1 MTLLVPLGL
10 LAGLLAIPVI
20 LVHILIPRRP
30 REPVSSLMHWSG
42 LEHPVSAA
50 DPWQK
55 LRWSLLLLLQLLAVV
70 LFALALARPAVEE
83 TAPLAD
89 HTVFIIDASASMA
102 AIDGDP
108 DRLGRAVEIANAM
121 RAEVPEGGTVSLVA
135 ATPTPLVL
143 VEDSD
148 DPDEFERA
156 LRRIRTTG
164 GAADFDTAFLL
175 AESLQVADRGNGFV
189 LISDGGVAA
198 ELQKLAP
205 AGTRYVAVGESDTN
219 RAITDLSVTASP
231 TGLTARVTIDNT
243 GGPSATQ
250 TVRLDVDGVTEER
263 ALVEIPSGEIVE
275 QSFELPAGSRVAAY
289 LLGED
294 LLAYDNQRYTVAPP
308 PREIPIAVQGDDSFF
323 LDHLV
328 QSIGS
333 VRVAGPEEVA
343 ELIIYAGVAVPESPN
358 LPFIAVA
365 PPGGAPGIETA
376 GFVDRPILTLAKT
389 DPLLDDLDVTRIAI
403 AQAQAITVD
412 EGETLLG
419 APGAP
424 LLVRGHTG
432 QVPFFYLSFS
442 LEQSNLPVDVA
453 FPILGSR
460 MVAELSAA
468 DEPPSGLTV
477 GAELPLDPT
486 AGAVVDPRGTRQTV
500 SGLTLSP
507 IADQAGFWTIERG
520 ETSELVVAVNV
531 DTTESMLAPA
541 AELPELPAAA
551 QVDAD
556 VISQAVIARSLL
568 VWVLVALLVVL
579 AGELWVSARAI
590 GVPRRQWWTGLGIRA
605 LIVVLLLLAI
615 FDPAINR
622 ADETVSTVFVVD
634 VSDSLTRPGVAAARS
649 WVVGALAD
657 QGGSRSA
664 VVEVAQ
670 DGAVVKSFESESLSD
685 VDVDP
690 GSTNLSR
697 GLRLA
702 ESLLD
707 GTTRERIVL
716 VSDGRSTDGDVAQQI
731 ARLAAL
737 GVPVDVHTVDS
748 EARTDAAITG
758 LAAPDTVAVDEA
770 FTVSVEITSTIASEA
785 LVRLS
790 RDGEV
795 VAEGRRDLTVGA
807 NTVEFRVEAGDD
819 PGIER
824 LEATVEMPGDA
835 QAVNDTSLT
844 AVSVGGPTSVIIL
857 EGVDDNGVLL
867 ETALQSKGLVVSRMG
882 IGELPALEE
891 LSVYSAAVVVDVDA
905 ETLTESHVRTLDAF
919 VRDLGRGMVVIGGD
933 QSFALGG
940 YADTDFEALL
950 PVESEI
956 EDAKREANVAEVL
969 LIDTSESMGACHC
982 RPIEG
987 QESTD
992 PFSGEPVEGGVN
1004 KTDISRAGAARAIEA
1019 LSANDEVGVLA
1030 FNGQRDWV
1038 IPLQSLPSEQVVTEG
1053 LAGLFPTGET
1063 FITPALE
1070 EAANALRESTK
1081 QLKHII
1087 LFTDGFTVELFDEFV
1102 DEEGFGL
1109 RGTSMA
1115 EQAAALAAEG
1125 ITVSVVATG
1134 EGAAPALEAIAVA
1147 GNGRFY
1153 PGRDLNEVPEIFV
1166 REARLAAR
1174 SFVNEGEFYPTV
1186 VSAARPVQNLASSP
1200 PVLGYVATSL
1210 KPTAEGRLEVGEF
1223 ADPLM
1228 ASWRI
1233 GLGRVT
1239 TWASDGGERWAAEWA
1254 AWDGFTEFWS
1264 AVVRDTFP
1272 LGAASGQRL
1281 EADIVGD
1288 RLEIVLESAQPWPV
1302 GTTPTA
1308 SIGRPDGTSVEVD
1321 LRRVSDTEF
1330 AAQVAADQAGTYAVG
1345 VSIGEA
1351 DGVSATISGLAS
1363 RSYGAEYIPG
1373 ASDRELMEGLSEA
1386 TGGRGEITPEQAFE
1400 AEGLQPGT
1408 SRSHYR
1414 WWFLLLAALLWP
1426 LDVAVRRIRLWR
1438 TSRTLPQPPRP
1449 GRPTTPRTPSVAS
1462 TP

>member
-1 MTLLVPLGL
+1 MTLLAPLGL

-50 DPWQK
+50 EPWQR
-55 LRWSLLLLLQLLAVV
+55 LRWSLLLLLQLLAVA
-70 LFALALARPAVEE
+70 LFALALSRPAVEE
-83 TAPLAD
+83 AAPLAE
-89 HTVFIIDASASMA
+89 HTIFIVDASASMA

-108 DRLGRAVEIANAM
+108 DRLGQAVEIASSM
-121 RAEVPEGGTVSLVA
+121 RAEVPEGGTASLVA

-148 DPDEFERA
+148 DADEFERA

-164 GAADFDTAFLL
+164 GTADFDTAFLL
-175 AESLQVADRGNGFV
+175 AESLEVTDRANGFV
-189 LISDGGVAA
+189 LISDGGVSAD
-198 ELQKLAP
+198 LQKLAP
-205 AGTRYVAVGESDTN
+205 AGTRYVAVGEGDTN
-219 RAITDLSVTASP
+219 RAITGLSVAASP

-243 GGPSATQ
+243 GGPDATQ
-250 TVRLDVDGVTEER
+250 TVRLDVDGVTAER
-263 ALVEIPSGEIVE
+263 ALVDIPSGEIIE
-275 QSFELPAGSRVAAY
+275 ESFELPAGSRVAAY

-294 LLAYDNQRYTVAPP
+294 LLAYDNQAYTMAPP
-308 PREIPIAVQGDDSFF
+308 PREIPVAVQGDDDFF
-323 LDHLV
+323 IEHLV

-333 VRVAGPEEVA
+333 VRMAGPEEVA
-343 ELIIYAGVAVPESPN
+343 EIVIYAGVEVPESPN

-389 DPLLDDLDVTRIAI
+389 DPLLDDLDVTQIAI
-403 AQAQAITVD
+403 AQAQSISV
-412 EGETLLG
+412 ERGEVLLG

-432 QVPFFYLSFS
+432 QVPFFYLSFA

-460 MVAELSAA
+460 MVAELSSV
-468 DEPPSGLTV
+468 DEPPTGLTV
-477 GAELPLDPT
+477 GAPLPLDPT
-486 AGAVVDPRGTRQTV
+486 ATAVVDPRGTRQTV
-500 SGLTLSP
+500 SGLALDP
-507 IADQAGFWTIERG
+507 VADQAGFWTIEREG
-520 ETSELVVAVNV
+520 SADLMVAVNV
-531 DTTESMLAPA
+531 DTIESDLAPA
-541 AELPELPAAA
+541 ADLPDLRAAEA
-551 QVDAD
+551 IDTD
-556 VISQAVIARSLL
+556 VVSQAVIARSLL
-568 VWVLVALLVVL
+568 VWVLVALLLVL
-579 AGELWVSARAI
+579 AWELWVSARAI

-634 VSDSLTRPGVAAARS
+634 VSDSLTRPGVSSARS

-657 QGGSRSA
+657 QGGSRAA
-664 VVEVAQ
+664 VVEVGE
-670 DGAVVKSFESESLSD
+670 GATVVKTFESGVLTD
-685 VDVDP
+685 ADVDP
-690 GSTNLSR
+690 GSTNLTR

-707 GTTRERIVL
+707 GATRERIVL
-716 VSDGRSTDGDVAQQI
+716 VSDGRPTDGDLGAQI

-737 GVPVDVHTVDS
+737 GVPIDVHTVDS
-748 EARTDAAITG
+748 DARADAAVTG
-758 LAAPDTVAVDEA
+758 LTAPDTVAVDEA
-770 FTVSVEITSTIASEA
+770 FTVGVEITSTIASEA

-790 RDGEV
+790 KDGEL
-795 VAEGRRDLTVGA
+795 VAEGRRDLSVGTTTVD
-807 NTVEFRVEAGDD
+807 FRVEAGAD

-824 LEATVEMPGDA
+824 LEATVVMPGDA
-835 QAVNDTSLT
+835 QGVNDTSIT
-844 AVSVGGPTSVIIL
+844 AVSVGGPTSVIIV
-857 EGVDDNGVLL
+857 EGVADNGVVL
-867 ETALQSKGLVVSRMG
+867 ENALQSKGLVVSRVG
-882 IGELPALEE
+882 VGDLPALEE
-891 LSVYSAAVVVDVDA
+891 LSVYSAAVMVDVDA
-905 ETLTESHVRTLDAF
+905 ESLTEAHTRTLDAF

-956 EDAKREANVAEVL
+956 EDAKREASVAEVL
-969 LIDTSESMGACHC
+969 LIDTSESMGSCHC

-987 QESTD
+987 QEDD

-1053 LAGLFPTGET
+1053 LAGLSPRGET

-1070 EAANALRESTK
+1070 EAANALRESAK

-1134 EGAAPALEAIAVA
+1134 EGAAPALEAIAIA

-1153 PGRDLNEVPEIFV
+1153 PGRDLNEIPEIFV

-1174 SFVNEGEFYPTV
+1174 SFVNEGEYYPTV

-1200 PVLGYVATSL
+1200 PLLGYVATSL
-1210 KPTAEGRLEVGEF
+1210 KPTAEGRLEIGEF

-1228 ASWRI
+1228 ASWRV

-1239 TWASDGGERWAAEWA
+1239 TWTSDGGERWAAEWA
-1254 AWDGFTEFWS
+1254 AWDGFAEFWS
-1264 AVVRDTFP
+1264 GVVRDTFP

-1281 EADIVGD
+1281 KADIVGD
-1288 RLEIVLESAQPWPV
+1288 RLEMVLESAEPWPV

-1308 SIGRPDGTSVEVD
+1308 SVGRPDGTSVEVD

-1330 AAQVAADQAGTYAVG
+1330 AAEVAADQAGTYAVG

-1351 DGVSATISGLAS
+1351 DGVTATISGLAS

-1386 TGGRGEITPEQAFE
+1386 TGGRGEISPDQAFD

-1414 WWFLLLAALLWP
+1414 WWYLLAAALLWP
-1426 LDVAVRRIRLWR
+1426 IDVAVRRIRLWR
-1438 TSRTLPQPPRP
+1438 TRRTLPQPPRP
-1449 GRPTTPRTPSVAS
+1449 DRPTTPRTPSAVS